1 MDDDTRR
8 LVEDFGLVW
17 NADAPSGLVD
27 EVFAEDL
34 VDHNPQPGQQPGRDG
49 FRQVIDLYH
58 EVFPDLRITNEDVI
72 ADGDRAVLRW
82 SAVGTHEGD
91 QLGLPAT
98 HQQVRMTG
106 IDIVRIA
113 DGHVVERWG
122 EANALEMMQQ
132 LGAG

>member
-91 QLGLPAT
+91 QLGLPVT

-113 DGHVVERWG
+113 DGRVVERWG